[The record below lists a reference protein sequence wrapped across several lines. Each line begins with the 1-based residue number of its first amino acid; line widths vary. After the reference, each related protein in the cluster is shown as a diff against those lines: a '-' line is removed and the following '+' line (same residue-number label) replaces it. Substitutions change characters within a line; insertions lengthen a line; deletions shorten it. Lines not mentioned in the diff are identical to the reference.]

1 VVLEDPEGQVVLENL
16 MLLGSLV
23 LQVDLVGQMA
33 QVDQED
39 LKDL

>member
-1 VVLEDPEGQVVLENL
+1 MVLEDPEGQVVLENL